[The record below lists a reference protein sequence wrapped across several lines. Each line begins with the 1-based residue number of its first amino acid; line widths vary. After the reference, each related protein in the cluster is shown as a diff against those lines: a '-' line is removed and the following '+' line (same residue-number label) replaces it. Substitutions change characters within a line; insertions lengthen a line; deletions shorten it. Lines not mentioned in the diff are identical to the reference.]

1 MIKQEFYP
9 DDAYINTGVN
19 RNFEEQQQQLPQ
31 DINLRDELK
40 PLWVACYFE
49 KRLSKI

>member
-9 DDAYINTGVN
+9 DETYINTGVN
-19 RNFEEQQQQLPQ
+19 HNFEEQQNQLPQ

>member
-9 DDAYINTGVN
+9 DETQINTGVN
-19 RNFEEQQQQLPQ
+19 RNFEEQLPQ

-49 KRLSKI
+49 KRLSKIQV